1 MGPRLLR
8 LGPRG
13 GRRRAPG
20 SLREGAGRR
29 RRLRRALEPEDV
41 AFRRDPEDRGG
52 AAAPAV
58 GESPLPWSLAGR
70 AGRPASP
77 PRSGVVPPP
86 PPDPPGPDPAPP
98 GAACPPQGA
107 GPPPLLP
114 GPPRGGGVPGP
125 PPL

>member
-1 MGPRLLR
+1 MGPCLLR

-41 AFRRDPEDRGG
+41 ALRRDPEDRGG

-70 AGRPASP
+70 AGRPAP
-77 PRSGVVPPP
+77 APRSRVVRPPL
-86 PPDPPGPDPAPP
+86 PDPPGPDARPP
-98 GAACPPQGA
+98 GAAR
-107 GPPPLLP
+107 
-114 GPPRGGGVPGP
+114 PPRGASP
-125 PPL
+125 

>member
-1 MGPRLLR
+1 MGPCLLR

-41 AFRRDPEDRGG
+41 ALRRDPEDRGG

-58 GESPLPWSLAGR
+58 GESPLPWSLGGR
-70 AGRPASP
+70 GGRPPSP
-77 PRSGVVPPP
+77 PRSGGVRPR
-86 PPDPPGPDPAPP
+86 PPDPPGPPPRAPGPARPP
-98 GAACPPQGA
+98 RGA

-114 GPPRGGGVPGP
+114 
-125 PPL
+125 